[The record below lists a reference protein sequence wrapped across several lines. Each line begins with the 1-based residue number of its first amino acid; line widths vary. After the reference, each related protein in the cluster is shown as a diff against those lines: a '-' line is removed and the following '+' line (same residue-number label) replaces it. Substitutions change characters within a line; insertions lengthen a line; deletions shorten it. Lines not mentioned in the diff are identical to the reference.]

1 MKTKRFSVG
10 QLLIQLFLVIWTVAC
25 LFPLY
30 WLFSFSLKDTSE
42 IFGGNVVGLPGQWI
56 WSNYATAWGA
66 GRISL
71 YLRNSVIT
79 TAATLLLTLFLSFM
93 SSYGL
98 LRMRWRGQKVTMTY
112 LLLGLMIP
120 MHAALKPLLGI
131 LMDIRVLS
139 THLGLII
146 PYTAFNIPMAILI
159 ISGFVG
165 SIPFEMEEAAY
176 IDGSGVYRTAFTIIL
191 PMMVPALVTAAIFVF
206 LQVWNEMLMASVFV
220 SSDNVRTLT
229 VGIQQMF
236 GQYQTDWGPIGA
248 ALVISTLP
256 TLILYLCMS
265 SQVQRSL
272 IAGAVKG

>member
-1 MKTKRFSVG
+1 MKKKSVLAKG
-10 QLLIQLFLVIWTVAC
+10 ALTQFFLILWLVAC
-25 LFPLY
+25 IFPLY
-30 WLFSFSLKDTSE
+30 WLFTFSLKDNSE
-42 IFGGNVVGLPGQWI
+42 IFGGNVVGLPQNWM
-56 WSNYATAWGA
+56 WENYSIAWGA
-66 GRISL
+66 GKISL

-79 TAATLLLTLFLSFM
+79 TGATLLLTLLMGFM
-93 SSYGL
+93 VSYGL
-98 LRMRWRGQKVTMTY
+98 LRMRWRGQKITMTY
-112 LLLGLMIP
+112 LMLGLMIP

-131 LMDIRVLS
+131 LMDLKLLS
-139 THLGLII
+139 THFGLII

-159 ISGFVG
+159 ISGFIG
-165 SIPFEMEEAAY
+165 SIPYEMEEAAC

-191 PMMVPALVTAAIFVF
+191 PMLIPALVTAAIFVF

-220 SSDNVRTLT
+220 STDEVRTLT

-256 TLILYLCMS
+256 TLVLYLCMS
-265 SQVQRSL
+265 GQVQRSL